1 MDMKC
6 KTHHKDDGSTFY
18 TACRCNCGGSYQCI
32 IKANVKDGKVIS
44 VEPDD
49 RYNYNCG
56 REDAYM
62 EEEDLQKV
70 RIQRRPC
77 VIGLTWHKF
86 AQLPGRILYPL
97 KRKEGTERGAGEY
110 ERITWDEA
118 LDTLAAKMIESRE
131 KYGPLSI
138 ITPYMPNET
147 YERIMS
153 YWGAGAE
160 GWGWCSYDAARL
172 MAQMMTG
179 GEGWEVPNWSSSSG
193 ADMLTHSKA
202 IVLWGCDPTV
212 GHQGPAHAFAWYI
225 KLARERGKP
234 VIIIDARYSMA
245 VRSLADQWI
254 PIKPGTDVA
263 MMMGMAY
270 TLFEADTY
278 DKAFIEKYVEPV
290 GFQKFKDYCLGKAE
304 DQTPKTPEWAAE
316 KCGVPAETIRAL
328 AHFVWDNDPCWTYA
342 HWSLSR
348 KSQGE
353 QVIVTFAAL
362 QAMLGN
368 WGKPGGGPAI
378 HPGGQVQDLPMGF
391 FSTAYSSPGPYKVPK
406 LFRSHYW
413 AQAVLLLDDY
423 KSGKI
428 SAEEYMSSVG
438 WRADKNLV
446 DQFNPRFLFWG
457 GGSKPHASNHLV
469 TACDTAGDQIKAMN
483 KMDFIVTAHSNMTP
497 TVRYADIILPVQ
509 DWIWEGR
516 DVSRT
521 APYGV
526 FEAVQGNPGVVEP
539 PGETR
544 QWVWIYV
551 EICKRLGVDPKDF
564 YRYYTGKRSWE
575 EDWENGLREMYH
587 GIEEYY
593 QGRGKT
599 IPTYDNF
606 QNGEFLNCDELEDQ
620 PMTGFVPQMKENK
633 PFKTPSG
640 KIEFY
645 YPLFEDESRR
655 GKSEHYTFD
664 GRLIDNLPA
673 DWKDMPS
680 SPEYKIGRNGMDDPK
695 AKEYPIMMLTSHSR
709 YRVHYVHWTN
719 PWLRGHV
726 YRHRVWINA
735 VDAAKRGIKD
745 NDMILVY
752 NDRGKIIMPAYVTS
766 RIMPGTALIHQGGN
780 YEPDENGIDR
790 GASPNTLLGGDKAS
804 NFTPARS
811 TNLVQIEKYEEA
823 HV

>member
-1 MDMKC
+1 MKC
-6 KTHHKDDGSTFY
+6 QTRHKEDGSTFY

-32 IKANVKDGKVIS
+32 IKANVKDGKVVS

-77 VIGLTWHKF
+77 VVGLTWHKY
-86 AQLPGRILYPL
+86 AQLPERILYPL

-118 LDTLAAKMIESRE
+118 LDTIATKMIETRD

-138 ITPYMPNET
+138 ISPYMPNET

-160 GWGWCSYDAARL
+160 GWGWCSYDASRL
-172 MAQMMTG
+172 MAQMITG
-179 GEGWEVPNWSSSSG
+179 GEGWEVQNWSSSSG

-234 VIIIDARYSMA
+234 VIIIDPRYSTA
-245 VRSLADQWI
+245 VRTLADQWI

-263 MMMGMAY
+263 LMMGMAY
-270 TLFEADTY
+270 TLFAADTY
-278 DKAFIEKYVEPV
+278 DKAFVEKYVEPS
-290 GFQKFKDYCLGKAE
+290 GFQKFQEYVLGQAA
-304 DQTPKTPEWAAE
+304 DHTPKTPEWAAE
-316 KCGVPAETIRAL
+316 KCGVPAETITAL

-348 KSQGE
+348 KSHGE

-391 FSTAYSSPGPYKVPK
+391 FSTAYSKPGPYKVPK

-469 TACDTAGDQIKAMN
+469 TACDTASDQIKAIN
-483 KMDFIVTAHSNMTP
+483 KMDFIITAHSIMTP

-509 DWIWEGR
+509 DWIWEGS

-539 PGETR
+539 PGETK
-544 QWVWIYV
+544 QWMWIYV
-551 EICKRLGVDPKDF
+551 EICKRLGVDPKNLF
-564 YRYYTGKRSWE
+564 QYYTGERSWE
-575 EDWENGLREMYH
+575 EDWEDGLREMYREV
-587 GIEEYY
+587 EEYY
-593 QGRGKT
+593 QGRGKA
-599 IPTYDNF
+599 IPAYEDF
-606 QNGEFLNCDELEDQ
+606 QKGEFLNCDELEDQ
-620 PMTGFVPQMKENK
+620 PMTGFAPQMKEGK

-645 YPLFEDESRR
+645 YPLLEDESQR
-655 GKSEHYTFD
+655 GTSEHYTFD

-673 DWKDMPS
+673 DWQDLPP
-680 SPEYKIGRNGMDDPK
+680 SPEYRTGRHGMDDPK
-695 AKEYPIMMLTSHSR
+695 SKQYPIMLLTSHSR
-709 YRVHYVHWTN
+709 YRVHYVHWIN

-735 VDAAKRGIKD
+735 VDAAQRGIQD
-745 NDMILVY
+745 NDPILVY
-752 NDRGKIIMPAYVTS
+752 NDRGKIVMPAYVTS

-804 NFTPARS
+804 NFTPARAS
-811 TNLVQIEKYEEA
+811 NLVQIEKYEG
-823 HV
+823 VNG